1 MNHYQSLIILVLI
14 ILILGV
20 PYLDDKNKFRL
31 NLVTDGLL
39 NKLVILSIIFFVI
52 LENYA
57 IGLLCSILYFVIL
70 IETQK
75 GQQTMEGFINYFK

>member
-70 IETQK
+70 I
-75 GQQTMEGFINYFK
+75 